1 MATTCKLI
9 AKNVLGSNAADVTFS
24 NIPQTGYADLVLLI
38 SARSNRASVTYEG
51 VYLLLNGDTAN
62 NMTARTLRGDGSAAS
77 SFSQAAAKLLEIDT
91 SATAANATS
100 NTFGSLEVYI
110 PNYAGST
117 NKSISAT
124 AVHETNASTAY
135 IGAVAALWSNTAAIT
150 SIKITPSGANNFVS
164 GSSFFLYGIT
174 KA

>member
-9 AKNVLGSNAADVTFS
+9 AKNVLGSNATDVTFS
-24 NIPQTGYADLVLLI
+24 SIPGTYTDLYLLI
-38 SARSNRASVTYEG
+38 SARSNRATVTYDS
-51 VYLLLNGDTAN
+51 VILLLNGDSAN
-62 NMTARTLRGDGSAAS
+62 NMTGRTLRGNGSAAS
-77 SFSQAAAKLLEIDT
+77 SFSQAAAKALEIDT
-91 SATAANATS
+91 SATGADATS

-124 AVHETNASTAY
+124 AAHETNASTAY
-135 IGAVAALWSNTAAIT
+135 IGAVAGLWSNTAAIT
-150 SIKITPSGANNFVS
+150 SIKITPSGANNFVTN
-164 GSSFFLYGIT
+164 SSFFLYGIT